1 MTKTSVHIGHIVILA
16 TYFLHHSI
24 SVYHQVVTD
33 ALNRPISSVNVA
45 TDVSNAHIQT
55 LTVQEGRVTVITQ
68 ETAPTQDRCTIC
80 STSRAHSGR
89 VHHRTIVDCER
100 LRAIVMSKQIR
111 T

>member
-1 MTKTSVHIGHIVILA
+1 MSVHIGHIVILA

-33 ALNRPISSVNVA
+33 ALNGPISNVNFA
-45 TDVSNAHIQT
+45 SDVSNAHIWI
-55 LTVQEGRVTVITQ
+55 LAGQEVHVTVITE
-68 ETAPTQDRCTIC
+68 ETAPAQDRCTIC
-80 STSRAHSGR
+80 STSRAQSGR